1 MKPFLYSLLLVSCL
15 SLLLWA
21 RPVITTAEGVAAGA
35 SGGSGGSAPLMPK
48 QCKPGKTSPEAH
60 GWRWKQGTPVRV
72 YYLKDHFSAAEVE
85 ALSRAVHSWN
95 DALREMDSQ
104 IAFTIGGERA
114 SVAKDQSSVTVVR
127 GVPRVKERVGETRFY
142 SMSNGTARLTMT
154 INPVV
159 TNLSALTSLMTHE
172 LGHSLG
178 LADCYECRRGTTAM
192 SAFKGDNKGNDVYE
206 PSVCDKYVVA
216 AGYASQQD
224 TQSAHRSGGTEIVG
238 SIANN

>member
-1 MKPFLYSLLLVSCL
+1 MKPFLYSLLLIFSL

-21 RPVITTAEGVAAGA
+21 RPVITTAEGAPTAGT
-35 SGGSGGSAPLMPK
+35 SGGSGAAPLMPK

-72 YYLKDHFSAAEVE
+72 FYLKDNFSAAEVE

-95 DALREMDSQ
+95 NALREMDSR
-104 IAFTIGGERA
+104 IAFTIGGERET
-114 SVAKDQSSVTVVR
+114 VAKDHASVTVVR
-127 GVPRVKERVGETRFY
+127 GVPRVRERVGETRFY
-142 SMSNGTARLTMT
+142 SMSNGSARLTMT

-159 TNLSALTSLMTHE
+159 TNLGALTSLMTHE

-192 SAFKGDNKGNDVYE
+192 AAFKGDNKGNDVYE

-216 AGYASQQD
+216 AGYASQIDAQARVVPME
-224 TQSAHRSGGTEIVG
+224 QE
-238 SIANN
+238 

>member
-1 MKPFLYSLLLVSCL
+1 MKPFLYILLLGASL

-21 RPVITTAEGVAAGA
+21 RPVITTAEGVGAGT
-35 SGGSGGSAPLMPK
+35 SGGGSGATLLMPK

-85 ALSRAVHSWN
+85 ALSRAVHTWN
-95 DALREMDSQ
+95 NALREMDSQ
-104 IAFTIGGERA
+104 IAFMIGGERET
-114 SVAKDQSSVTVVR
+114 VAKDHASVTVVR
-127 GVPRVKERVGETRFY
+127 GIPRVKERVGETRFY

-159 TNLSALTSLMTHE
+159 TNLGALTSLMTHE

-178 LADCYECRRGTTAM
+178 LADCYQCRRGTTAM

-206 PSVCDKYVVA
+206 PSACDKYVVA

-224 TQSAHRSGGTEIVG
+224 AQSARVVPMEQ
-238 SIANN
+238 